1 MVTDDTGQT
10 PKITEMAGTAPYTSR
25 ESQEQMAADKA
36 KAQKRMAQEAADRAA
51 KTLARSVAEAAEE
64 KQKESKLRKD
74 IEKIESKIDAQTR
87 VAREAIEQQNKLA

>member
-51 KTLARSVAEAAEE
+51 
-64 KQKESKLRKD
+64 
-74 IEKIESKIDAQTR
+74 
-87 VAREAIEQQNKLA
+87 